1 MQNRKDISALL
12 IAGNEPHHHLQL
24 KTFQRYL
31 TSAARVP
38 ASRMMYISGQKKGNS
53 QVLDLA
59 NEFVLDA
66 RRYREKTGT
75 AHHLLV
81 VYHGHGL
88 REGFCPD
95 GTPASYFSLVDTVGF
110 DFPFLFVNSCCYAG
124 QAIETFRDCKVLPS
138 YGSVLASS
146 VFYKPS
152 YGAVFLDA
160 LVASWK
166 EKQEFRRKKL
176 YVVIHDDSFPVIQN
190 DSPSS
195 PRFRTYAQ
203 IPTRAGISLD
213 FLFYPR

>member
-38 ASRMMYISGQKKGNS
+38 ASRMRYISGQKKGNS

-66 RRYREKTGT
+66 RRYRESTGT
-75 AHHLLV
+75 MHHLLV

-88 REGFCPD
+88 RQGFCPD
-95 GTPASYFSLVDTVGF
+95 GTPVPYHSLVDTIGF

-124 QAIETFRDCKVLPS
+124 QAIDTFRACRVLPS

-146 VFYKPS
+146 VSYKPS

-160 LVASWK
+160 LAASWK
-166 EKQEFRRKKL
+166 NEQEFRRKKI
-176 YVVIHDDSFPVIQN
+176 YVVIHDDS
-190 DSPSS
+190 SPAVKNAPASI
-195 PRFRTYAQ
+195 PPLRTYTQ
-203 IPTRAGISLD
+203 VPTRAGISLD